1 MADSRLQV
9 CSIRAKPQLTAFAGV
24 AGERITPNHLQIVRL
39 HKLLDDAHARIVRV
53 EADAEQLRSELA
65 LSLLGQPTVS
75 MPRHAELIGRSVSAA
90 AALGVLLY
98 CTGST
103 Q

>member
-1 MADSRLQV
+1 MSGRPFGFCFRDSSVWLSLPL
-9 CSIRAKPQLTAFAGV
+9 CDRA
-24 AGERITPNHLQIVRL
+24 LQIVRL
-39 HKLLDDAHARIVRV
+39 HKLLDNAHARIVRV
-53 EADAEQLRSELA
+53 EAEAEQLRSELA